1 MDEVEAQDDKEWR
14 EFEGW
19 DKNMAEES
27 GSGMDESGVEGWE
40 KNGKEEEGE
49 YNETEKEMQK
59 LSQSDSDE
67 IKKGKAVVHQIGE

>member
-1 MDEVEAQDDKEWR
+1 MEALDDKKQG

-19 DKNMAEES
+19 DENTSEES
-27 GSGMDESGVEGWE
+27 GSGMDESDVEEWE
-40 KNGKEEEGE
+40 KSGKEEQGE
-49 YNETEKEMQK
+49 YNESEKEMKK